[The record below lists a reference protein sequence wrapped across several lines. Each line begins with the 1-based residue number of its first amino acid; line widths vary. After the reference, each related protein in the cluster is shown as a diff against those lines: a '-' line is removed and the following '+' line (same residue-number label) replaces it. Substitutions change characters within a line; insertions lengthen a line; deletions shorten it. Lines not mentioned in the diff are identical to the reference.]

1 MIQIAQRARVSGY
14 SVLFALE
21 GWAVEGVFSV
31 TSQTGYTV
39 YRRQKTTCHFEVTN
53 KLQLPNR

>member
-31 TSQTGYTV
+31 TSQAGYTV
-39 YRRQKTTCHFEVTN
+39 YRRQK
-53 KLQLPNR
+53 KQLVILK